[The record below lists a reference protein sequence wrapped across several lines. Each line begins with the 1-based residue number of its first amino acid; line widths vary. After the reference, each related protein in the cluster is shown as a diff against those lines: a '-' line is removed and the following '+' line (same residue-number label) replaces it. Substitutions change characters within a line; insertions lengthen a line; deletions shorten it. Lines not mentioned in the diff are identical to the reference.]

1 MKITIPFQRQFN
13 DNVRRKKIKT
23 LRDAKKKNFQHQKE
37 DLRRSTRNGSR
48 CPKKERRR
56 WTAQKK
62 TPKKQTQH
70 NKQKRNDATCINL
83 ATQSPH
89 SVSFLR
95 RRRVRV
101 DDTKENGKN
110 RKRDKKNE
118 E

>member
-1 MKITIPFQRQFN
+1 MQ
-13 DNVRRKKIKT
+13 
-23 LRDAKKKNFQHQKE
+23 KKKTSNIKKRISV
-37 DLRRSTRNGSR
+37 DRRGTEVG
-48 CPKKERRR
+48 
-56 WTAQKK
+56 AQKRSEDGGQHK
-62 TPKKQTQH
+62 KKPQKRNKQTKQ
-70 NKQKRNDATCINL
+70 NNQKRNDATCINL